1 MKSGSYSR
9 GQTCHNILL
18 TGDKGFI
25 GKHLTPYLT
34 SRGYNV
40 IGVDRKDGKE
50 VTGITENDLTEIDC
64 VIHLAAQTS
73 VWNKDY
79 QAIIED
85 NILAFMHIFDLCRKL
100 GKKFIYASSSCS
112 VNVTSPYG
120 FSKLFGDIYAENC
133 GVGLRFHNVY
143 GKNSREDTLLGICLN
158 SDEITIYNNG
168 LNYRHFTYVEDVCE
182 CVEKALYLPGGLYN
196 VVNPE
201 ENSVN
206 EFVNEIKKY
215 KSLEVVKTQEV
226 READKER
233 QIIDETH
240 ENINKTPTNIRE
252 GLKKVFN

>member
-1 MKSGSYSR
+1 MKRSSYSGR
-9 GQTCHNILL
+9 KPKNNILL

-40 IGVDRKDGKE
+40 VGVDRKDGKE
-50 VTGITENDLTEIDC
+50 VTGITEEDLVGIDY
-64 VIHLAAQTS
+64 VVHLAAQTS

-79 QAIIED
+79 EQIVKD
-85 NILAFMHIFDLCRKL
+85 NIIAFIHIFNLCERL
-100 GKKFIYASSSCS
+100 NKKFIYASSSCS

-120 FSKLFGDIYAENC
+120 FSKLFNDIYAENY

-143 GKNSREDTLLGICLN
+143 GKDSREDTLLGICLN
-158 SDEITIYNNG
+158 NDKLTLYNNG
-168 LNYRHFTYVEDVCE
+168 LNYRHFTYVEDVCR
-182 CVEKALYLPGGLYN
+182 CVEKAFELPDGLYN

-206 EFVNEIKKY
+206 EFVDEIKKY

-233 QIIDETH
+233 QIVDETH

-252 GLKKVFN
+252 GLKRVFN